1 MESVIESIVLV
12 SKLNLRIVWLAPSSM
27 WSFTTRLSILMSETL
42 HYKYPESAPTLVEK
56 EVYPLRWEC
65 YATKER
71 PDISGLPSL
80 DYALYLFDTVKFHLG
95 QSYRFFDEEQFVQNL
110 NEFYHGDPI
119 RMASEQRLWFI
130 QYLLVLSFGSAFLS
144 RTKSDDPPGSHFFVR
159 AMSLMPN
166 HTSLWKD
173 SLLAIEVLAMVGLYL
188 YSIDQRESAYI
199 YVSTSKS
206 FWQYML
212 LTWSFY
218 DSWVKP
224 CELHSMKDFTLNC
237 LKNNSAQM

>member
-1 MESVIESIVLV
+1 MDESLQFTFNDHQEHKKEQTHLESVTKSIVLV
-12 SKLNLRIVWLAPSSM
+12 PKLNMRIVWLAPSSM

-42 HYKYPESAPTLVEK
+42 HYKYPESAPTLIEK

-144 RTKSDDPPGSHFFVR
+144 RTKSDDAPGSHFFLR

-166 HTSLWKD
+166 HSSLWKD

-199 YVSTSKS
+199 YVSTS
-206 FWQYML
+206 
-212 LTWSFY
+212 
-218 DSWVKP
+218 
-224 CELHSMKDFTLNC
+224 
-237 LKNNSAQM
+237 SAFGSTRF